1 MWWIFWL
8 VVLALIVWAI
18 AANFKDLKRYNKIR
32 NM

>member
-1 MWWIFWL
+1 

-18 AANFKDLKRYNKIR
+18 AANAKDLKRYYRIR

>member
-18 AANFKDLKRYNKIR
+18 AANAKDLKRYYRIR